1 MRWFSWFRQR
11 PARQNASVT
20 HARKPRNYIFGA
32 GEAEISRL
40 DLQHFLFRGEL
51 GDDFLAPVTTPRAV
65 LDVACGTGRWAREV
79 ARRFPQANVI
89 GFDLNDE
96 QIEPSLAEGAERGSD
111 SMPKNCTFVA
121 GDALQRFAFADGT
134 FDLVM
139 ARATSAFMPISRYPE
154 LLAEMSRVARPDGW
168 IELRD
173 FDLVRSGSRVL
184 TELTGLFQNLVAA
197 RGQYPG
203 SGPIWQNS
211 SPGQACEPSRSKR
224 SPCELVLCPARAG
237 A

>member
-1 MRWFSWFRQR
+1 
-11 PARQNASVT
+11 
-20 HARKPRNYIFGA
+20 
-32 GEAEISRL
+32 
-40 DLQHFLFRGEL
+40 
-51 GDDFLAPVTTPRAV
+51 
-65 LDVACGTGRWAREV
+65 V

-89 GFDLNDE
+89 GFDLDDE

-154 LLAEMSRVARPDGW
+154 LLAEMSRVARPEGC

-173 FDLVRSGSRVL
+173 FGLVRSGSRAL

>member
-1 MRWFSWFRQR
+1 MRWFFWFRQR

-20 HARKPRNYIFGA
+20 HARKPRDYIFGA

-121 GDALQRFAFADGT
+121 GGCLAAFC
-134 FDLVM
+134 V
-139 ARATSAFMPISRYPE
+139 
-154 LLAEMSRVARPDGW
+154 
-168 IELRD
+168 
-173 FDLVRSGSRVL
+173 
-184 TELTGLFQNLVAA
+184 
-197 RGQYPG
+197 
-203 SGPIWQNS
+203 
-211 SPGQACEPSRSKR
+211 C
-224 SPCELVLCPARAG
+224 
-237 A
+237 